1 MTTKTHTI
9 EVDEATAAALE
20 ARAADLGIT
29 VSELLSELVSGKGVS
44 ESTFDEQLT
53 ELERRWEKAQQS
65 GGAVPNEKVVR
76 WLDTWG
82 TQAFRPWRST

>member
-20 ARAADLGIT
+20 ARAGELGLT
-29 VSELLSELVSGKGVS
+29 VSELVAELAAGDR
-44 ESTFDEQLT
+44 EPETTFADQLT
-53 ELERRWEKAQQS
+53 ELERRWVKVEQS
-65 GGAVPNEKVVR
+65 GAAVPNEKVVQ
-76 WLDTWG
+76 WLETWG